1 MFNAQTPEQGKLRKW
16 LEEQFQPDEIR
27 SVEIVTRNAVRM
39 VDRTYERGM
48 VVYEQ
53 DGTIRLVCPDAEAC

>member
-27 SVEIVTRNAVRM
+27 SVEIVTRNAVRI
-39 VDRTYERGM
+39 VDRNYESSM
-48 VVYEQ
+48 VVYQQ